1 MTDEQLLELAR
12 LSLDGEI
19 HRHSIDQFCQTY
31 PDITEE
37 EAYRGQEL
45 RLKLMEQQ
53 GHHVVGYKLGGTSL
67 AKVNQLKSTIYS
79 SSLAVIPVSSVIY
92 GRLME
97 YMEMEHGKDLEM
109 CTRLHPKVEPELAF
123 IMGED
128 LKGEYVTAADVL
140 HATSRIAPAFEI
152 IDSRFHDF
160 KIGRRYDGVIDNT
173 SSAAF
178 MLGGDEKAPGI

>member
-53 GHHVVGYKLGGTSL
+53 GHHVVGYKLGG
-67 AKVNQLKSTIYS
+67 NQLSQ
-79 SSLAVIPVSSVIY
+79 
-92 GRLME
+92 
-97 YMEMEHGKDLEM
+97 GKPTEKHHIFQL
-109 CTRLHPKVEPELAF
+109 P
-123 IMGED
+123 
-128 LKGEYVTAADVL
+128 
-140 HATSRIAPAFEI
+140 
-152 IDSRFHDF
+152 
-160 KIGRRYDGVIDNT
+160 
-173 SSAAF
+173 
-178 MLGGDEKAPGI
+178 GGDSCFLCHLRP